1 MTEAEA
7 LAQIGREEGFNDEV
21 NEANRM
27 SGFVAQ
33 SGQGGGEKKRKA
45 TEVSGGNA
53 IENLERQ
60 AQKIKETMAGQEEG
74 GGDEDI
80 DLDDL

>member
-1 MTEAEA
+1 MLVT
-7 LAQIGREEGFNDEV
+7 
-21 NEANRM
+21 
-27 SGFVAQ
+27 GFVA
-33 SGQGGGEKKRKA
+33 SSAGGGAGGNDKKRKA
-45 TEVSGGNA
+45 DMVTGGNA

-60 AQKIKETMAGQEEG
+60 AQKIKETIDAGQEEEGG